1 MLYEFRRYIPESLLS
16 TLRCALILLKTTSFS
31 FVGISATNAM
41 CLVML
46 TLGICGFILRGKFGY
61 SGGKKLSD
69 VKAEKD

>member
-1 MLYEFRRYIPESLLS
+1 
-16 TLRCALILLKTTSFS
+16 LILLKTTSFS